1 MALDGA
7 LLHGIKEELIGALED
22 ARIDKIHQPSKEE
35 LVFAVR
41 SHQGNKKLYISTR
54 PSSPRIHL
62 VTRTPENPDTPPM
75 FCMLLRKR
83 LTGGR
88 LMAIRQNGIERALY
102 FDFDCINELG
112 DLVRLTL
119 AVELMG
125 RFSNV
130 ILLDADNRIV
140 DVLKR
145 VDWEMSPTRPLLPG
159 LSYEVPIALAQ
170 KHDVSTTTAEEIV
183 AAVMRHTD
191 RDLSDALITVTCGV
205 SALVCREI
213 AHHTTR
219 GAAVTVGEMT
229 ADQVDRLAFYLRRV
243 KEAIESADGRQ
254 PYMLLKQGEPYDY
267 SFIPITQYGISAVG
281 RPFSTFSELLEEFYE
296 KRDAAQRMK
305 QRSQDIFR
313 VLTNAT
319 DRITRKLANQ
329 QEDLRRSEKRD
340 LKRKYGDLI
349 NANLHLAKHGASSI
363 DVIDYFDENCP
374 TVTIPL
380 NPAWS
385 AAQNAQRY
393 YKEYRKAQTAEK
405 ILTEQIEQG
414 KQELQY
420 IETVF
425 DALTRAS
432 TGREL
437 DELRQELIAGGYM
450 HVSSRGKK
458 VKLPPPLPPIH
469 CVSSDGYDIYIGR
482 NNVQN
487 DKLTL
492 KTAHGSDWWFHT
504 KNIAGSHVILVTRGD
519 TPPDRTIEEAAVLAA
534 SHSKAA
540 ASSQVP
546 VDYTPVK
553 FVKKPAGAKPG
564 KVIYETNQTLY
575 VTPDETLIKRLG
587 GEGT

>member
-7 LLHGIKEELIGALED
+7 LLHCIKEELSASLQD
-22 ARIDKIHQPSKEE
+22 AKIDKIHQPSKEE
-35 LVFAVR
+35 LVFAMR
-41 SHQGNKKLYISTR
+41 GRQGSKKVYISTR

-62 VTRTPENPDTPPM
+62 VAKTPENPDVPPM

-88 LMAIRQNGIERALY
+88 LVAIRQNGIERALY
-102 FDFDCINELG
+102 LDFDCINELG
-112 DLVRLTL
+112 DPVRLTL

-130 ILLDADNRIV
+130 LLLDETGMII

-159 LSYEVPIALAQ
+159 LRYELPIALAKKQ
-170 KHDVSTTTAEEIV
+170 DVFLTSAQSIV
-183 AAVMRHTD
+183 SAVLQQPD
-191 RDLSDALITVTCGV
+191 RDLADAIVSVTCGV
-205 SALVCREI
+205 SPLICREI
-213 AHHTTR
+213 AHQTTR
-219 GAAVTVGEMT
+219 GVDTTVSKLT
-229 ADQVDRLAFYLRRV
+229 DDQIDRLHFYLERV
-243 KEAIESADGRQ
+243 KKAMETSENRQ
-254 PYMLLKQGEPYDY
+254 PYMLLKENAPYDY
-267 SFIPITQYGISAVG
+267 SFIPIAQYGLSVIG
-281 RPFSTFSELLEEFYE
+281 RKFSTFSEMLEEFYE

-305 QRSQDIFR
+305 QRSQDILR
-313 VLTNAT
+313 VLTNAN

-329 QEDLRRSEKRD
+329 QDDLRRSEKRET
-340 LKRKYGDLI
+340 KRMYGDLI
-349 NANLHLAKHGASSI
+349 NANLHLAQRGASSME
-363 DVIDYFDENCP
+363 VINYFDEQCP

-380 NPAWS
+380 NPALS
-385 AAQNAQRY
+385 ASQNAQRY

-420 IETVF
+420 IDTVF
-425 DALTRAS
+425 DALTRAT

-437 DELRQELIAGGYM
+437 DELRQELISSGYM
-450 HVSSRGKK
+450 RVSHGKK

-469 CVSSDGYDIYIGR
+469 CVSDDGFDIYIGR

-487 DKLTL
+487 DRLTM

-504 KNIAGSHVILVTRGD
+504 KNMAGSHVILMTNGQI
-519 TPPDRTIEEAAVLAA
+519 PPDRTVEQAAILAA
-534 SHSKAA
+534 THSKAA

-546 VDYTPVK
+546 VDYTPVRY
-553 FVKKPAGAKPG
+553 VKKPAGAKPG
-564 KVIYETNQTLY
+564 KVIYETNKTMY
-575 VTPDETLIKRLG
+575 VTPDEMLLKRLCSDAK
-587 GEGT
+587 